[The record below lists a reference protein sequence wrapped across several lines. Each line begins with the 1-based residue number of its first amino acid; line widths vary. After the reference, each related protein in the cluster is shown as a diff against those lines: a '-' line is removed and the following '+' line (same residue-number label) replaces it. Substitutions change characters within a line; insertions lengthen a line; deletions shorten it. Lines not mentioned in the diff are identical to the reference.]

1 MTDIRRLVTT
11 ASLTAGLAL
20 AGTPAAAYAGPAVGT
35 AYAAEAGASG
45 PATCA
50 TAPST
55 PAKTP
60 LGGFV
65 RSTAHNTCS
74 SYAVFWLLRYEP
86 GGWRT
91 VLERWMEP
99 HTTARLDFDCRGTG
113 PYTYRS
119 VMWDPNMMG
128 YLTSPDVV
136 IAC

>member
-1 MTDIRRLVTT
+1 MTDIRRLVTA
-11 ASLTAGLAL
+11 ASLTAALAL
-20 AGTPAAAYAGPAVGT
+20 GGAPAAAYAGPAVDAAT
-35 AYAAEAGASG
+35 TAAEPPGA
-45 PATCA
+45 ATCA

-113 PYTYRS
+113 PHTYRS

-128 YLTSPDVV
+128 YLASPDVV